1 MHLQEHL
8 GFYPFLLSSSGRQLI
23 EGFYFLAAQQM
34 PFNLPSFPHEWFSPV
49 YPLLFPFFFF
59 SIDLDDVNWWREEK
73 PSASP
78 HTVGEGGAEPEPP
91 DLFTPGWNQVRQLM
105 PSSGSAATCW
115 RQTSPAHPPRA
126 LGGGIPARDIR
137 GRRQRGT
144 HCQGN
149 QNRRALLRARER
161 ETALIGA

>member
-8 GFYPFLLSSSGRQLI
+8 SFYPFLLSSSGRQLI
-23 EGFYFLAAQQM
+23 EGFYFLAALQM

-49 YPLLFPFFFF
+49 SPLLSPLFFFF
-59 SIDLDDVNWWREEK
+59 SIDLDDANWWREEK

-78 HTVGEGGAEPEPP
+78 HTAGEGGAEPEPP

-115 RQTSPAHPPRA
+115 RQTSPARPPECWEEESQPETYV
-126 LGGGIPARDIR
+126 GE
-137 GRRQRGT
+137 GREGHT
-144 HCQGN
+144 
-149 QNRRALLRARER
+149 ARETKTR
-161 ETALIGA
+161 ELCSVQGEERQL